1 LSSNIQV
8 AALSDVGCVR
18 TNNEDN
24 FGYDPVADLYV
35 VCDGMGGMAA
45 GEVASAIACG
55 TAITTFASQPVETPI
70 QLRLAL
76 AIRAANDA
84 VVHSGQLA
92 EHKGMGTTLV
102 CAAFEGSKLLI
113 GNVGDSRC
121 YLFQNG
127 ACMQVTLDHSYV
139 NELVRAGTI
148 KIEDIPNLDLDQFA
162 SVITRAIGAAR
173 EVEPDF
179 FFIDLHPGDAI
190 LLASDG
196 LTRYVEGSSISELV
210 DPANLQGSCQQLI
223 DKAKAAGGA
232 DNITCILLR
241 YDAPATTQPETQTEA
256 PLDVPVD
263 VPSEAQPHTPAEAE
277 LAPPAVALDTPVE
290 TPTETQIDTPAEASA
305 DEPTAELDA
314 PAEAHTEAQIDTP
327 AEAPDDGPAA
337 ELDAPA
343 EAHTEPQ
350 IDTPAEA
357 PDDGPAA
364 ELDVPAE
371 AHTEAPAVIQT
382 DAPTEAQTD
391 APATTQPDVSFD
403 ALLDAAAEAHAETPS
418 SDPLDALFE
427 AKPAAQPEAEPVKL
441 ETTTPPISHEQQL

>member
-1 LSSNIQV
+1 MSSNIQV

-55 TAITTFASQPVETPI
+55 TVISVFSAQPVETPI
-70 QLRLAL
+70 EVRLAL

-84 VVHSGQLA
+84 VCHSGQLA

-102 CAAFEGSKLLI
+102 CAAVEGSKVLI

-127 ACMQVTLDHSYV
+127 ACMQVTIDHSYV

-162 SVITRAIGAAR
+162 SVITRAIGAAHD
-173 EVEPDF
+173 VEPDF
-179 FFIDLHPGDAI
+179 FFIDLHPGDAV

-196 LTRYVEGSSISELV
+196 LTRYVEGSNIAELV
-210 DPANLQGSCQQLI
+210 DPSDLEGSCHKLI

-241 YDAPATTQPETQTEA
+241 YVAPAEIQP
-256 PLDVPVD
+256 
-263 VPSEAQPHTPAEAE
+263 
-277 LAPPAVALDTPVE
+277 
-290 TPTETQIDTPAEASA
+290 DTPA
-305 DEPTAELDA
+305 
-314 PAEAHTEAQIDTP
+314 
-327 AEAPDDGPAA
+327 AA
-337 ELDAPA
+337 ELDAPV
-343 EAHTEPQ
+343 EAHS
-350 IDTPAEA
+350 
-357 PDDGPAA
+357 
-364 ELDVPAE
+364 
-371 AHTEAPAVIQT
+371 EAPAVVQA
-382 DAPTEAQTD
+382 DSPTEVQTD
-391 APATTQPDVSFD
+391 APADVQTDVSFD
-403 ALLDAAAEAHAETPS
+403 ALLDAASEPLAEAPS
-418 SDPLDALFE
+418 S
-427 AKPAAQPEAEPVKL
+427 AQPEMGSPD
-441 ETTTPPISHEQQL
+441 TPHPPISLEQQV